1 MPSKRNPQ
9 ESGVSLPPLP
19 EAVPAAPEEGG
30 VEAAASS
37 DDPTTSAITRA
48 LALQPVPA
56 GLRFPPFHIRSLRC
70 GCYLVN
76 YKPKAGFFLTY
87 DGTIRVE
94 CHSAGR
100 TASGDL
106 YQRPLIFIGPVLPEA
121 VVQPLQ
127 PQPLQPQPSPQPQ
140 PAAVQ
145 PHPALQPFAVLG
157 SGPNPAAG
165 IPVFARNRYRYYLR
179 ITQLLEFFTLGNGFT
194 LGFEMWRFTAP
205 NTWTNEGSF
214 TALMTWKTAPT
225 GYPSPGDYLEG
236 DVKNSS
242 GTVVGRLTMGWV
254 SQYFRKATIEI
265 DTVAGSEVPLNNGAG
280 VTWNSIF
287 DQVGWDINVQV
298 SELNVAPPSGDSW
311 SDAELHAAMLAHRAA
326 TNLDKEWRYHLL
338 AVRLLDSTPRGI
350 MYDAFGTDS
359 NNVPREGLGI
369 SSHWV
374 IPNSSPWGTVKG
386 MRFGAAAAPYFRTAV
401 HELGHAMGLYHNT
414 VDNGFMNT
422 TDVIASSCP
431 ATFPACI
438 KWAFADDDLKRLRH
452 YPDVYVRPGGTA
464 FGTASTTT
472 PAISPTDLTETAEG
486 LELRVS
492 PVMAALPLGAPVRVD
507 LELRNAGNQPA
518 VVPERLSLKG
528 GFVRGTVTDPSGN
541 SRIFSSIIG
550 CLDEQPM
557 RTLAPGES
565 IGDSLTL
572 LRGPDGALF
581 PAPGPHRVTVEVRW
595 NVQGID
601 RIVEGSADVIVTA
614 AADRAHAEAAL
625 KVLSSPD
632 ALLTLALGGDHL
644 TDGVEAIGAALANPV
659 LRPHYAYIEAKRRA
673 ERFGQRGPDPGA
685 GKLLEGCVMSDAE
698 KRKAARLFKAAAAKM
713 G

>member
-1 MPSKRNPQ
+1 MPTKRKSQ
-9 ESGVSLPPLP
+9 ELAPSLPPLP
-19 EAVPAAPEEGG
+19 EALPAAPEEAAG
-30 VEAAASS
+30 VAASS
-37 DDPTTSAITRA
+37 DDPTTTAISRG
-48 LALQPVPA
+48 LALEPLPA
-56 GLRFPPFHIRSLRC
+56 GLRFPPFRLRSLRC

-76 YKPKAGFFLTY
+76 YKPTTGFLTTY

-106 YQRPLIFIGPVLPEA
+106 YQRPLIFIGPTLAETTI
-121 VVQPLQ
+121 QPLQ
-127 PQPLQPQPSPQPQ
+127 PAPALQPR
-140 PAAVQ
+140 
-145 PHPALQPFAVLG
+145 PALQPFAVLG
-157 SGPNPAAG
+157 PAPNPANG
-165 IPVFARNRYRYYLR
+165 IPIFARNRYRYYLR
-179 ITQLLEFFTLGNGFT
+179 ITQLLEFFTLGTGFT

-205 NTWTNEGSF
+205 NTWTNEGAF
-214 TALMTWKTAPT
+214 TAQMTWKTAPA

-254 SQYFRKATIEI
+254 SNYFRKATVEI

-280 VTWNSIF
+280 VTWKTVF

-298 SELNVAPPSGDSW
+298 SELNVPPPSGDSW

-374 IPNSSPWGTVKG
+374 IPNASPWGTVKG
-386 MRFGAAAAPYFRTAV
+386 LRFGAAAAPYFRTAV
-401 HELGHAMGLYHNT
+401 HELGHAMGLFHNT

-422 TDVIASSCP
+422 TDVIANSCP

-472 PAISPTDLTETAEG
+472 PAISPTDITETAEG

-492 PVMAALPLGAPVRVD
+492 PVVAAVPLGAPVRVD
-507 LELRNAGNQPA
+507 LELKNTGGQPVA
-518 VVPERLSLKG
+518 VPERIGLKG

-541 SRIFSSIIG
+541 ARIFSSIIG

-557 RTLAPGES
+557 RTLAPYES
-565 IGDSLTL
+565 ITDSLTL

-581 PAPGPHRVTVEVRW
+581 PAAGPHRVTVEVRW
-595 NVQGID
+595 NVGGID
-601 RIVEGSADVIVTA
+601 RVVEGSADVMVTA
-614 AADRAHAEAAL
+614 ATDQAHAEAAL

-632 ALLTLALGGDHL
+632 TLLTLALGGDHL
-644 TDGVEAIGAALANPV
+644 KDGVEAIGAALANPV
-659 LRPHYAYIEAKRRA
+659 LRPHYAYIEAKRLA
-673 ERFGQRGPDPGA
+673 ERFGQRGPDAAA
-685 GKLLEGCVMSDAE
+685 GKLLEESPVMSDAE